1 MIEPIQTVNY
11 EPYIITNSTQS
22 GSTNTSEACT
32 EVFDIQEILNDLNDY
47 TYSENDI
54 EYIDASLVSGLKKK
68 FNIEEEDIY
77 KLRGNGY
84 DLERLY
90 LEDGAAYLS
99 VQSTQNTEGAHVI
112 SNVTNTSSKVAQIG
126 EKIEVIKKQNDNM
139 YLYALHANEP
149 ITINSLYQSHFKG
162 SFKKTSQTYTNEDI
176 SKVLQM
182 NGLSDTK
189 GNRWAANKLA
199 EYGMDINK
207 QDVVKLQN
215 MQAAV
220 QCLDKQEEMEKAEQD
235 IEAGKEAGERPLM
248 EEDKVLYGAEDIKEL
263 KEELGRVEEG
273 VIEELVERDEE
284 ITIGNLRATLFKNTD
299 LALKRNKALSFTEG
313 QKQAVKDIKEQ
324 INQIR
329 AKLTTEAA
337 QKISEKMP
345 LESSQLTDVVQELK
359 AIESQTVEAAA
370 KQADVELT
378 PENVEV
384 IRSVMAVRQGIAENR
399 EGALELQVQTQ
410 ENIKLNEIH
419 EALSKYEQNE
429 TPVEARFGETIKK
442 VENQIESLLQEMGID
457 PSKEAVQAAKA
468 LIINNM
474 EVSEES
480 IKETLQIMTK
490 INTFIEEMTP
500 YRTAVLIK
508 EGLNP
513 YHAAIDTIL
522 DWVSKDK
529 VEDLKSSIAE
539 TIVALQEKGQVTVE
553 QKDALLGFYRIMQS
567 VSRNREEVVGYL
579 FKNDLPLTVERLD
592 EATKYI
598 GSQKVIET
606 AVGDSFGE
614 IEELKYN
621 AQTAKML
628 LNEGTEQTSKTID
641 IVTMLENMELSVTPE
656 NIEKLKKINALL
668 YPLIKEQFKKE
679 LGKFEGM
686 STLPKSFL
694 EKLDHIKKMD
704 PQVIS
709 HMLKQGITPTV
720 SNLYW
725 TDKMLQNPEVYKEL
739 LQEGGL
745 IQKELP
751 QTFDEMEET
760 LVQQEQ
766 EAKTNK
772 EAALEN
778 GDMPGYKTYK
788 QIQEVVHLQKEL
800 SQKDGIYQIPFMIQG
815 EEKMVHLYFNK
826 KQNQAVSGDQSTT
839 AVMTYETKHLGT
851 ITAYIHFKEEN
862 ISYKIQGETSEITS
876 ALQNNSQFLDHLL
889 NNIGYLVNFSEY
901 EARAEQG
908 EDIHK
913 SLQLKR
919 GESDFEEVV

>member
-1 MIEPIQTVNY
+1 MIEPIQAVSY
-11 EPYIITNSTQS
+11 EPYIVTNN
-22 GSTNTSEACT
+22 GNTDSNTINEERI
-32 EVFDIQEILNDLNDY
+32 EVFDIQEVLKGLNEY
-47 TYSENDI
+47 TYSESDV
-54 EYIDASLVSGLKKK
+54 EYIDASLLSGLKKK
-68 FNIEEEDIY
+68 FDIEEEDIY
-77 KLRGNGY
+77 KLKKNGY

-90 LEDGAAYLS
+90 LEDSTSYLG
-99 VQSTQNTEGAHVI
+99 VQSTQGTSSAA
-112 SNVTNTSSKVAQIG
+112 NVSSKVAQIE
-126 EKIEVIKKQNDNM
+126 EKIEVIKKQSDNM
-139 YLYALHANEP
+139 YLYALHTNEP
-149 ITINSLYQSHFKG
+149 ITINSLYQSQFKG
-162 SFKKTSQTYTNEDI
+162 YFKKTTHAYTKEDI
-176 SKVLQM
+176 GKVLQM

-220 QCLDKQEEMEKAEQD
+220 ECLDKQEEMEKAEQD
-235 IEAGKEAGERPLM
+235 IQAGKEAGERPLI
-248 EEDKVLYGAEDIKEL
+248 EENKVLYDTEDIKNI
-263 KEELGRVEEG
+263 KEELGEVEEG
-273 VIEELVERDEE
+273 AIEELVERDEE

-345 LESSQLTDVVQELK
+345 LESSQLADVVQELN
-359 AIESQTVEAAA
+359 AIESQAVEEAA

-378 PENVEV
+378 PENIEV
-384 IRSVMAVRQGIAENR
+384 IRSVMAVRQEIAENR
-399 EGALELQVQTQ
+399 EGTVEIQVQTQ

-429 TPVEARFGETIKK
+429 TPVETRFGETIKK
-442 VENQIESLLQEMGID
+442 VEDQIENLLQEMGIN
-457 PSKEAVQAAKA
+457 PSKETVQAAKA
-468 LIINNM
+468 LIMNNM
-474 EVSEES
+474 EVNEKSL
-480 IKETLQIMTK
+480 KETLHIMTK

-513 YHAAIDTIL
+513 YGASIDHVL
-522 DWVSKDK
+522 DWIAQDK

-567 VSRNREEVVGYL
+567 VSKNREEVVGYL
-579 FKNDLPLTVERLD
+579 FKNDLPLTMERLD

-598 GSQKVIET
+598 GSQKIIEAT
-606 AVGDSFGE
+606 VDDSFGE
-614 IEELKYN
+614 LETLNYN
-621 AQTAKML
+621 TQTAKMM
-628 LNEGTEQTSKTID
+628 LNQSSEQILKTVD
-641 IVTMLENMELSVTPE
+641 IVTMLENMELPVSPE

-694 EKLDHIKKMD
+694 DKLEHIKKID
-704 PQVIS
+704 PQIIS
-709 HMLKQGITPTV
+709 HILKQGITPTV

-725 TDKMLQNPEVYKEL
+725 TDKILQNPEVYKEL
-739 LQEGGL
+739 LQDGGL
-745 IQKELP
+745 IRQELP
-751 QTFDEMEET
+751 KTFDEMEEE
-760 LVQQEQ
+760 LDHQEQ
-766 EAKTNK
+766 EAKINK
-772 EAALEN
+772 EAALEK
-778 GDMPGYKTYK
+778 GDMLEYKTYK
-788 QIQEVVHLQKEL
+788 QIQEVIHLQKEL
-800 SQKDGIYQIPFMIQG
+800 SEKDGVYQIPFMIQG

-826 KQNQAVSGDQSTT
+826 KQNKAVSGDHSTT
-839 AVMTYETKHLGT
+839 AVMSYETKHMGT

-862 ISYKIQGETSEITS
+862 ISYKIQGETGEITS
-876 ALQNNSQFLDHLL
+876 ELQNNSQFLDELL
-889 NNIGYLVNFSEY
+889 NNIGYLVSFSEY

-908 EDIHK
+908 EAINK
-913 SLQLKR
+913 SLHLKR
-919 GESDFEEVV
+919 GESDFEEVI